1 MVADDDKTPTSVLSG
16 KRVAVVGA
24 GVSGLAAAYNL
35 KSKGVNVTLLEAD
48 KRAGGKIRTVRQ
60 NGFIW
65 EEGAN
70 TMTESEDAV
79 TDLLNDLKL
88 RKKLQ
93 VPIAQNKRYI
103 ATDGLLMLL
112 PSDPFALIGSRVLSA
127 PAKIRILLEPILC
140 MKFDFWESD
149 DHADESVGDFFQ
161 RHFGRE
167 FVDNLIDPFLAG
179 TCGGDPQSVSVSDFT
194 HFTVPLLSL
203 SFCFLFHLFRIFP
216 LFLHRFVML
225 FRSCGIWIRDL
236 SPISFGSIIRGA
248 IRSKKKDEEERYLR
262 TPKRR
267 GSFSFKGGMQ
277 TLVET
282 LCEQFTAME
291 LKLQAKVLSL
301 AYYDGKSSLPGTWS
315 LSYKASNSKQ
325 NASFDAVVMTAPLS
339 DVKEMNIRKSRKFF
353 SLDFLPKVDYLP
365 LSVIVTAFKKSN
377 VRSPLEGFGVLIPS
391 KEEQNGL
398 KSLGTLFSSVM
409 FPDRAPSD
417 VHVYTTFV
425 GGSRSRELAKASTGE
440 LKKIVCSDLEL
451 LLGAEGEPTMVSHFY
466 WSKAFPLYG
475 RDYDSVV
482 KAIEKMEHDLPGF
495 FYAGNHRDGLSVGKA
510 IASGCKAADMVLS
523 YLLESSPANKGA
535 RR

>member
-1 MVADDDKTPTSVLSG
+1 MVAADDKTPSLALSG

-24 GVSGLAAAYNL
+24 GISGLAAAYKL

-48 KRAGGKIRTVRQ
+48 KRAGGKIQTVRRD
-60 NGFIW
+60 GFIW
-65 EEGAN
+65 DEGAN

-103 ATDGLLMLL
+103 ARDGLLMLL
-112 PSDPFALIGSRVLSA
+112 PSDPFALIGSRILSA
-127 PAKIRILLEPILC
+127 PAKFRILLEPIFC
-140 MKFDFWESD
+140 MKFGTDDSD
-149 DHADESVGDFFQ
+149 DPAGESVGDFFE
-161 RHFGRE
+161 RHFGME
-167 FVDNLIDPFLAG
+167 FVDNLIDLFLAG
-179 TCGGDPQSVSVSDFT
+179 TCGGDPQSVSVR
-194 HFTVPLLSL
+194 HA
-203 SFCFLFHLFRIFP
+203 FP
-216 LFLHRFVML
+216 ELWNLDKR
-225 FRSCGIWIRDL
+225 
-236 SPISFGSIIRGA
+236 FGSIITGA
-248 IRSKKKDEEERYLR
+248 IQSKKNDEEERSLR

-282 LCEQFTAME
+282 LCEQFTASE

-325 NASFDAVVMTAPLS
+325 DASFDAVVMTAPLS
-339 DVKEMNIRKSRKFF
+339 DVKEMNIRKSRKKF
-353 SLDFLPKVDYLP
+353 SLDFLPMVDYLP
-365 LSVIVTAFKKSN
+365 LSVIVTAFKKPN

-398 KSLGTLFSSVM
+398 KTLGTLFSSMM

-425 GGSRSRELAKASTGE
+425 GGSRSRELAKASTDE

-451 LLGAEGEPTMVSHFY
+451 LLGAEGEPTMVSHFF
-466 WSKAFPLYG
+466 WSKAFPLFG
-475 RDYDSVV
+475 HDYDTVV

-495 FYAGNHRDGLSVGKA
+495 FYAGNHKDGLSVGKA

-523 YLLESSPANKGA
+523 YLFESSPANKGV
-535 RR
+535 RRDKERKI